1 MKCKEVEHLDE
12 FNFEC
17 ENKSCKTWNTYNIYI
32 DFSWGNISALL
43 LLLVKTWLGFGGVRE
58 FWHEL
63 NLYIYCTVLFWTASC
78 VFITVSEDT
87 LELFYLKGSV
97 EPDCLLTVKCRSSH
111 HLLQQSVEFAALRLV
126 GSHMVAVSTKSISSS
141 KLSRTTSTLKMVLF
155 THKFPCDCQAV
166 ILRVLISRVDLG
178 KRAQLNVLSRGRG
191 GGASDISRSFLVSC
205 LSHRD
210 RFPSA
215 VCQQRSHSNRFTFCP
230 PSLKQWRSQ
239 QWRSVHSPTVCCAW
253 VSSDVTRSKLG

>member
-1 MKCKEVEHLDE
+1 M
-12 FNFEC
+12 
-17 ENKSCKTWNTYNIYI
+17 SCI
-32 DFSWGNISALL
+32 
-43 LLLVKTWLGFGGVRE
+43 
-58 FWHEL
+58 
-63 NLYIYCTVLFWTASC
+63 
-78 VFITVSEDT
+78 FITVSEDT

-111 HLLQQSVEFAALRLV
+111 HLLQQSVECAALRLV

-155 THKFPCDCQAV
+155 THTFPCDCQAV

-178 KRAQLNVLSRGRG
+178 KRTVKGK

-230 PSLKQWRSQ
+230 PSLKQRRSQ
-239 QWRSVHSPTVCCAW
+239 QWRSVHSPTVCCA
-253 VSSDVTRSKLG
+253 